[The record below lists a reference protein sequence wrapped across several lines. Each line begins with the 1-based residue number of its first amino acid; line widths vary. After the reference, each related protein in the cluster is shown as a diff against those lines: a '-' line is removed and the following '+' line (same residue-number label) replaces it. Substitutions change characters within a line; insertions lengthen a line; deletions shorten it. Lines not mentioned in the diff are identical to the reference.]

1 MPARPHSAATF
12 DACTSDPPASG
23 SSRSRHARIAMRR
36 SPAPAAMSPSFA
48 TTSSLPDPV
57 PGTGRNL
64 RVRTRADSCSPD
76 ATRVPSGQL
85 RSLGGKGGPWPG
97 SPASARWRARP
108 PTRCSRCTMP
118 GTARSRRGS
127 ARASCSTS
135 AAASATQTARL
146 ARADRLVVGADY
158 SAPTVVETG
167 RGATRRSAPALRGHG
182 RRAPRRAR
190 RRRSTRSCRRTSSST
205 S

>member
-36 SPAPAAMSPSFA
+36 KPAPAAMSPSFA

-64 RVRTRADSCSPD
+64 RVPTPPFRVHPSTRDGP
-76 ATRVPSGQL
+76 L

-97 SPASARWRARP
+97 SPASARWRVRP

-118 GTARSRRGS
+118 ATARSRRGS
-127 ARASCSTS
+127 GPGVVLDVGCGVGD
-135 AAASATQTARL
+135 QTARL
-146 ARADRLVVGADY
+146 AGADRLVLGADY

-167 RGATRRSAPALRGHG
+167 RAHAPTRSCASRAWTARASACATG
-182 RRAPRRAR
+182 
-190 RRRSTRSCRRTSSST
+190 RSTRWCRPTSSST